1 MLFSEFSEKEVI
13 SVKTCKRLGQVYD
26 MEFDKCTGQIC
37 KIIVREKNWF
47 FNIFSCDSDYII
59 PYKEIK
65 QIGADIILVD
75 V

>member
-26 MEFDKCTGQIC
+26 LEFDKCTGQIC

-47 FNIFSCDSDYII
+47 FNMNDELQN
-59 PYKEIK
+59 YKQKE
-65 QIGADIILVD
+65 GND
-75 V
+75 